1 MRTNIKILLLT
12 LLLIPFVGFSQTI
25 KHSCKSTVKVGEQF
39 QVSFEVDGDCKNFKG
54 PNFDGFNIVGGPM
67 SSSSSNIQII
77 NGSMSRTTTITYSYV
92 LRALKEGSFTVG
104 EATANINKK
113 KVSSEPFEIN
123 VVAGNTQ
130 AATGGGNKTV
140 AKNAKDEVFLKAVA
154 NKTDVHVGEQIILTY
169 RIYSKVSISSM
180 QVSQKPSYGGFWTK
194 NLTEGVGA
202 LQRSTELIDGEEYM
216 VADIQTSALIPQKAG
231 QLTIDPMEIECMVQV
246 RQQRQSR
253 SNDPFDIFFNDPFF
267 NTTISTINRFVST
280 EPIKVNVKP
289 LPTDKRPAG
298 FGNAVGQFNI
308 KSSID
313 KTELKANEAF
323 TLTISVSGRG
333 NIDLLEMPQPN
344 FPPDFEVYEPKI
356 TLDTKA
362 TNRNGVQGTKKA
374 EYLVIPRA
382 HGDFTIPATE
392 FSYFDPSKK
401 AYCTLTVSEYALK
414 VARDNSTASTTD
426 VAMAINQEDI
436 KYIGHDVQ
444 HIYTG
449 NPKLQPVGKQFFT
462 SATYWILIALL
473 IVMFV
478 VAMIVITKEERIRQ
492 NESLVRNRKA
502 NKVAIG
508 RLKKARAAMLR
519 RDQNT
524 FYTEMA
530 QALEGYISDKL
541 SIERSKLS
549 KDTVSQML
557 AEKNVPA
564 ELIEQYVDALNF
576 CEEARYAP
584 GDAKEMMDDLYNK
597 GLSVITK
604 TEKQL

>member
-12 LLLIPFVGFSQTI
+12 LILIPFVGLSQTI
-25 KHSCKSTVKVGEQF
+25 THSCKSTVKVGEQF
-39 QVSFEVDGDCKNFKG
+39 QVSFEVNGDCKNFKG
-54 PNFDGFNIVGGPM
+54 PNFDGFYIVAGPM
-67 SSSSSNIQII
+67 SSSSSSIQII
-77 NGSMSRTTTITYSYV
+77 NGSMTRTTSTTYSYI
-92 LRALKEGSFTVG
+92 LRALKEGKFTIG
-104 EATANINKK
+104 EATANADKKKINSSPFEIEVVASNASTDSGSK
-113 KVSSEPFEIN
+113 KVSKS
-123 VVAGNTQ
+123 T
-130 AATGGGNKTV
+130 
-140 AKNAKDEVFLKAVA
+140 KDELFLKAVA
-154 NKTDVHVGEQIILTY
+154 NKADVYVGEQIILTY
-169 RIYSKVSISSM
+169 RIYSKTSITSM
-180 QVSQKPSYGGFWTK
+180 QISQKPSYGGFWTK

-202 LQRSTELIDGEEYM
+202 LQRSTELIDDEEYM
-216 VADIQTSALIPQKAG
+216 VADIQTVALIPQKAG
-231 QLTIDPMEIECMVQV
+231 QLTIDPMEIECMVPV
-246 RQQRQSR
+246 RQQRQTR

-267 NTTISTINRFVST
+267 NTTISSVNKFVST

-289 LPTDKRPAG
+289 LPTDKRPAS

-333 NIDLLEMPQPN
+333 NIDLLEMPRPD
-344 FPPDFEVYEPKI
+344 FPPDFEVYEPKV

-382 HGDFTIPATE
+382 HGDFTIPSTE

-401 AYCTLTVSEYALK
+401 AYCILSAPEYSLK
-414 VARDNSTASTTD
+414 VARDNSTSSSTD
-426 VAMAINQEDI
+426 VAMAVNQEDI

-444 HIYTG
+444 HIFTN
-449 NPKLQPVGKQFFT
+449 NPKLQPVGKQFFA
-462 SATYWILIALL
+462 SATYWVLIALL
-473 IVMFV
+473 IVLFA
-478 VAMIVITKEERIRQ
+478 VAMAVITKEERIRQ
-492 NESLVRNRKA
+492 DESLVRNRKA
-502 NKVAIG
+502 NKMAIG
-508 RLKKARAAMLR
+508 RLKKARAAMLK

-549 KDTVSQML
+549 KDTISQML
-557 AEKNVPA
+557 AEKNVPS

-584 GDAKEMMDDLYNK
+584 GDAKEMMDDLYSK